1 MSDPLTTDPELDAN
15 LGYLLRLAYQRFRAA
30 LDDALQDLGL
40 SAQEY
45 VVLSVFETRPELSTS
60 ELARITQVTRQT
72 MHAAVLELETAGLI
86 ERIPKNQRVV
96 LVRPTNRGRRT
107 LAAATDRV
115 RGVEQTAL
123 AGLSHTEEGVVRTW
137 LADIAAAQQHSTRQ
151 ARETHPTMTL
161 EYRIRTA
168 EADLFDRLGAEVDE
182 SFLDLA
188 NTGVRVR
195 LLSHGSGP
203 PLVLLHGVSLSAA
216 AWAPLFSALSGWRV
230 LAVDLPGHGLS
241 DPDSYRCGQV
251 RQRARELIDD
261 IFDALGLDEASVV
274 GHSLGGMFAIWHAA
288 AGTERISRLVAIG
301 EPAVAL
307 PGVRVRMPLSVLT
320 VRGLGLAVLRS
331 PSPRPVYRRL
341 LAQGLGRAEVAAA
354 PDSLIDA
361 LRLSARR
368 PGNARTVSSLMHA
381 IDHFRRPRPE
391 SVLTTP
397 ELRAI
402 AIPTM
407 FIWGASA
414 PYLTADRAR
423 PSIDRIP
430 GATLH
435 EVPGGHGPWLV
446 DTERSAELIR
456 AHLTTVGVTAR

>member
-1 MSDPLTTDPELDAN
+1 
-15 LGYLLRLAYQRFRAA
+15 
-30 LDDALQDLGL
+30 
-40 SAQEY
+40 
-45 VVLSVFETRPELSTS
+45 
-60 ELARITQVTRQT
+60 
-72 MHAAVLELETAGLI
+72 
-86 ERIPKNQRVV
+86 
-96 LVRPTNRGRRT
+96 
-107 LAAATDRV
+107 
-115 RGVEQTAL
+115 
-123 AGLSHTEEGVVRTW
+123 
-137 LADIAAAQQHSTRQ
+137 
-151 ARETHPTMTL
+151 MTL

-168 EADLFDRLGAEVDE
+168 EADLFDRLGVEVDE

-216 AWAPLFSALSGWRV
+216 AWAPLFRALSGWRV

-241 DPDSYRCGQV
+241 DPDSYRCSQV

-320 VRGLGLAVLRS
+320 VRGLGLVVLRS

-430 GATLH
+430 RATLH
-435 EVPGGHGPWLV
+435 EVPGAHGPWLV
-446 DTERSAELIR
+446 DTEGSAELIR